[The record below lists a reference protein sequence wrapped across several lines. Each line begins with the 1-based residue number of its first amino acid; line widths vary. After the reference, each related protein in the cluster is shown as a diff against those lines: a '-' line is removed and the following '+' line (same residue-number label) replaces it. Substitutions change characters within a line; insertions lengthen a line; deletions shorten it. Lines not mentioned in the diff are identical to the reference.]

1 VIIFPAIDLRRGC
14 VVRLRQGRPDAETVY
29 EDDPARAARRWVDA
43 GATWLHVVN
52 LDGALGDAGES
63 GHQGKPSAASAAL
76 ERILASVTTRV
87 QFGGGIR
94 SLEDIA
100 RLLSLGVERV
110 ILGTLAVEQ
119 PDVVRDAVSRFG
131 AERIVVGLDARDGR
145 VATHG
150 WTTDSDVDVITLGKA
165 MQQAGLRRALY
176 TDIARDGMLRG
187 VNVDATARLAAETSL
202 RVIASGGVAS
212 IDDVRKLKAVEHAGV
227 EGVIIGQ
234 ALYGGALDLRQALD
248 VAYEE

>member
-1 VIIFPAIDLRRGC
+1 MIIFPAIDLRRGR

-29 EDDPARAARRWVDA
+29 EDDPVRAARRWVDA

-52 LDGALGDAGES
+52 LDGALGNAGGGEPRS
-63 GHQGKPSAASAAL
+63 KLPAAHTAL
-76 ERILASVTTRV
+76 ESILASVPARV

-94 SLEDIA
+94 SLEDMA
-100 RLLSLGVERV
+100 RVLSLGVERV

-150 WTTDSDVDVITLGKA
+150 WTNVSDVDVITLGKA
-165 MQQAGLRRALY
+165 MRQAGLRRALY
-176 TDIARDGMLRG
+176 TDIARDGMLSG
-187 VNVDATARLAAETSL
+187 VNVDATAQLAAETGL
-202 RVIASGGVAS
+202 RTIASGGVAS
-212 IDDVRKLKAVEHAGV
+212 IHDVQNLKAVEQHGV

-234 ALYGGALDLRQALD
+234 ALYGGALDLREALK
-248 VAYEE
+248 VAHGA